1 MTQSVGPGKLY
12 SRSWFVI
19 LVLKWYQSGAFWSKC
34 AQHVDLDLV
43 LLFLFSHPVVSDS
56 LRPHGPQHT
65 SPPCPSPSPE
75 VCLSSCPLHQWCHP
89 AMSSS
94 DALIL
99 LLPLIFPNI
108 RDFSSESAILIRWPK
123 YWNFSF
129 SISPSKEYSG
139 LISFKTDWFDLLSV
153 QVSYF
158 CIKYYKIY
166 NMSDFFHILKSCLNF
181 FFKEQSRI

>member
-1 MTQSVGPGKLY
+1 MVTWWWNSSLLETHIRLHSFFPL
-12 SRSWFVI
+12 
-19 LVLKWYQSGAFWSKC
+19 
-34 AQHVDLDLV
+34 
-43 LLFLFSHPVVSDS
+43 LLFSCPVVYDSLQSHGLQQAQVHVHCISDAIQTSHPLTPS
-56 LRPHGPQHT
+56 
-65 SPPCPSPSPE
+65 SPSALN
-75 VCLSSCPLHQWCHP
+75 LSQHQGLFQWVTVH
-89 AMSSS
+89 
-94 DALIL
+94 
-99 LLPLIFPNI
+99 
-108 RDFSSESAILIRWPK
+108 IRWPK